1 MQIKQVMFEK
11 VGLSSKMFAFSPG
24 ILDNS
29 SLKDV
34 SPGRQLGAYCMY
46 GDLQKKKRKK
56 KKKHHTNADKQTAKK
71 AQCNF
76 NIAETARTTRN
87 KVYSGPCCAA
97 SSGS

>member
-11 VGLSSKMFAFSPG
+11 VGLSSKMFAFSSG

-46 GDLQKKKRKK
+46 GDLQKKRKRKK
-56 KKKHHTNADKQTAKK
+56 EDTTPTQTNKPQTWP
-71 AQCNF
+71 NV
-76 NIAETARTTRN
+76 TST
-87 KVYSGPCCAA
+87 
-97 SSGS
+97 